1 MTFPWYQ
8 LPLALHLPMDPMD
21 PIPAAPGAHG
31 SAVPSF
37 FLALSKS
44 WAHGTAETRALE
56 DFEGQI
62 TGIHR
67 FVHRFAKFANLEG
80 TRKRNR

>member
-8 LPLALHLPMDPMD
+8 LPFALHLPMDPMD
-21 PIPAAPGAHG
+21 PNQLPQ
-31 SAVPSF
+31 VPMVPQCLRS
-37 FLALSKS
+37 SWRCPKS
-44 WAHGTAETRALE
+44 WAHGTAETRALD

-67 FVHRFAKFANLEG
+67 FLHRFAKLANLEG
-80 TRKRNR
+80 PRKRNR